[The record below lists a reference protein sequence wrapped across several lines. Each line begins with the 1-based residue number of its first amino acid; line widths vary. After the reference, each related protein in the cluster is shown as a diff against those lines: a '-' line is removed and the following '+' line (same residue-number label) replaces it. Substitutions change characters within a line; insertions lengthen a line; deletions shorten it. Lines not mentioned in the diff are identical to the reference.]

1 IQPIRA
7 TQLLY
12 LLVHKPI
19 QATRVTQIPVLP
31 LTKPKPIP
39 LPGVVVPEVPVSEV
53 WDYKTVIN
61 EAIGSR
67 EQRAMLR
74 ASPRQRLS
82 FDVVVGNDEERR
94 AVFQMLFA
102 YQKIVFPF
110 PWYHL
115 STTLNA
121 AVSADDTKLYF
132 DPARTDIR

>member
-1 IQPIRA
+1 HPDGDAVLPSGFSFAASENRITQIPALVVHKPIQPIRA

-102 YQKIVFPF
+102 YQKIV
-110 PWYHL
+110 
-115 STTLNA
+115 
-121 AVSADDTKLYF
+121 
-132 DPARTDIR
+132 